1 SDGTTYNVGDE
12 WMPTPSNLCRCVAPL
27 SIQCTLI
34 FRCADNHGNTKN
46 PGDQWLQSPTI
57 SCTCKQGN
65 LVACTTLKQPV
76 CMDGNGNF
84 RKDKE
89 MWTNG
94 SCVHCTCILGSI
106 NCTGYHVNITHGLY
120 SVNSY
125 PTCEGCEVMSRT
137 EGALS
142 SCRAYHDLSTKE
154 RLFQCA
160 SRGSFIHKSHQC
172 NRIYECPDKSDENE
186 CENAVCRDNEG
197 GVYLIKDKN
206 GWPVSQCMKC
216 YCKGGLLT
224 CSRHFKINFPGYLS
238 GIYTQYEDCNQP
250 LCNVAKF
257 IRENGND
264 CEGLEFIQNKGVY
277 LEGQTWK
284 SDGCQFYFP
293 GANADPLNICPAMT
307 RPECY
312 VYNGAVCCA
321 SECPVLPQIAH
332 QLRANLTLCR
342 GGRQLVSDGLNCN
355 DAGHCLKNFHVQNC
369 SSEVTCRDED
379 SIQYFEGATWSVGSC
394 IQCSCTQGKIRC
406 KRELF
411 LVSFLQLGGQ
421 KPAVILNE
429 PNFSENCDQFE
440 CNVANF
446 MKKNNGVCKACRW
459 NGQLYYDGDH
469 WKENGVDFYCS
480 SSTLQVRPGCYV
492 SNGKTTCTGAISGV
506 GLRELSLISKDD
518 LFLCE
523 SGDEIRSLG
532 DRCDV
537 KKDCNDHS
545 DERNC
550 SQYYCAAE
558 ESHGFVWL
566 RAQVGSETLKSCAA
580 ANSSWTGIFGSKC
593 VYWPLFATKWQH
605 LSTCTC
611 ERKSTLETF
620 RKKFANLND
629 TNFLNVSNDLATA
642 AENGDFMNIRLFHD
656 LFKDLFYNVTRLLTP
671 VSLQNADKALQYC
684 KNFIQTLLSSP
695 IYGRKSSFCRKPK
708 LAHDRNF
715 HINRALE
722 FLRQA
727 PNNTDAFKYGQMGFH
742 PVRDIDSEPHI
753 VDNFRPIA
761 PQFHPII
768 MRQELSLQLNTAKL
782 LPREVEKPIS
792 VPVDK
797 SNTTGNVTI
806 ANGTRANTTGASIE
820 NVNNELTDE
829 EIRHLL
835 LANNCTNLKFDE
847 EIGAV
852 VYNKRISNEY
862 QRHIEIQ
869 TNMELVL
876 MCISTAAV
884 LLAVILLTALKLK
897 SSERLFI
904 HKSLL
909 LSLALGHLVYIMDK
923 TLFDTREKHAALCSA
938 LTVIQYFFHTA
949 IFTWMLVEGINLYI
963 KLVKVFSVKKQYV
976 AYVAMGWGI
985 PIVLMGFVAAI
996 SPSTFDMGK
1005 ASYTDVS
1012 CGALQ
1017 LTAKNERR
1025 RCWINGSVWIYKGP
1039 ILGILM
1045 ANTVLFAILLRVIF
1059 GKISTRYGNDHMQA
1073 TKKGIRSIVALL
1085 PLLGVTWLLGFFV
1098 ELHHAVV
1105 YIFILLNSTQGI
1117 VFFIFHCVL
1126 DEEVG
1131 KIKAQFFYN
1140 SQLEE

>member
-1 SDGTTYNVGDE
+1 QVDLRRSPVFERVASKRTKIELNMEDLTRHIFGFIMLLKISHCSQPSALVFYGNLSPEPFSCHSLLTSAQTCTASDGTTYNVGDE
-12 WMPTPSNLCRCVAPL
+12 WMPTPFNLCRCVAPL

-57 SCTCKQGN
+57 SCTCNQGN

-89 MWTNG
+89 TWTNG

-137 EGALS
+137 QGALS

-154 RLFQCA
+154 KLFQCA

-172 NRIYECPDKSDENE
+172 NRIYECPDKSDEND

-238 GIYTQYEDCNQP
+238 GIYTHHEDCNQP

-277 LEGQTWK
+277 LKGQTWK

-307 RPECY
+307 RPDCY

-342 GGRQLVSDGLNCN
+342 SGRQLVSDGLNCN

-369 SSEVTCRDED
+369 SSE
-379 SIQYFEGATWSVGSC
+379 
-394 IQCSCTQGKIRC
+394 
-406 KRELF
+406 
-411 LVSFLQLGGQ
+411 
-421 KPAVILNE
+421 
-429 PNFSENCDQFE
+429 
-440 CNVANF
+440 
-446 MKKNNGVCKACRW
+446 
-459 NGQLYYDGDH
+459 
-469 WKENGVDFYCS
+469 
-480 SSTLQVRPGCYV
+480 
-492 SNGKTTCTGAISGV
+492 
-506 GLRELSLISKDD
+506 
-518 LFLCE
+518 
-523 SGDEIRSLG
+523 
-532 DRCDV
+532 
-537 KKDCNDHS
+537 
-545 DERNC
+545 
-550 SQYYCAAE
+550 
-558 ESHGFVWL
+558 
-566 RAQVGSETLKSCAA
+566 
-580 ANSSWTGIFGSKC
+580 
-593 VYWPLFATKWQH
+593 
-605 LSTCTC
+605 
-611 ERKSTLETF
+611 
-620 RKKFANLND
+620 
-629 TNFLNVSNDLATA
+629 
-642 AENGDFMNIRLFHD
+642 NGDFMNIRLFHD

-671 VSLQNADKALQYC
+671 LTLQNADKALQYC

-695 IYGRKSSFCRKPK
+695 IYGQKSSFCLKPK

-727 PNNTDAFKYGQMGFH
+727 PNNTDAFEYGQKGFY
-742 PVRDIDSEPHI
+742 PVKDIGSEAHI
-753 VDNFRPIA
+753 VDNFRIIVPDL
-761 PQFHPII
+761 HPII

-797 SNTTGNVTI
+797 SNTTGNVTT

-835 LANNCTNLKFDE
+835 RANNCTNLTFDE

-884 LLAVILLTALKLK
+884 LLALILLTALKLK

-938 LTVIQYFFHTA
+938 LTAIQYFFHTA

-996 SPSTFDMGK
+996 SPSTFDMRK

-1085 PLLGVTWLLGFFV
+1085 PLLGVTWLLGFF
-1098 ELHHAVV
+1098 
-1105 YIFILLNSTQGI
+1105 GI

-1126 DEEVG
+1126 DEEVQDAIRKLFG
-1131 KIKAQFFYN
+1131 RKSGELPKTRSTPVLNHNNTSEMERHSVVNLLQE
-1140 SQLEE
+1140 S

>member
-1 SDGTTYNVGDE
+1 MEDLTRHIFGFIMLVIFSKATAQNLSLLPTISFAQTCTASDGTTYNVGDE
-12 WMPTPSNLCRCVAPL
+12 WMPTPFNLCRCVAPL

-57 SCTCKQGN
+57 SCTCNQGN

-89 MWTNG
+89 TWTNG

-137 EGALS
+137 QGALS

-154 RLFQCA
+154 KLFQCA

-172 NRIYECPDKSDENE
+172 NRIYECPDKSDEND
-186 CENAVCRDNEG
+186 CENGILLRRFFTNLFSYFNKLLQLPLSDCSVCRDNEG

-238 GIYTQYEDCNQP
+238 GIYTHHEDCNQP

-277 LEGQTWK
+277 LKGQTWK

-307 RPECY
+307 RPDCY

-342 GGRQLVSDGLNCN
+342 SGRQLVSDGLNCN

-369 SSEVTCRDED
+369 SSGITCRDED

-406 KRELF
+406 KRELL
-411 LVSFLQLGGQ
+411 LVSFLQLG
-421 KPAVILNE
+421 V
-429 PNFSENCDQFE
+429 
-440 CNVANF
+440 
-446 MKKNNGVCKACRW
+446 
-459 NGQLYYDGDH
+459 
-469 WKENGVDFYCS
+469 
-480 SSTLQVRPGCYV
+480 
-492 SNGKTTCTGAISGV
+492 
-506 GLRELSLISKDD
+506 
-518 LFLCE
+518 FLCE

-550 SQYYCAAE
+550 SQ
-558 ESHGFVWL
+558 S
-566 RAQVGSETLKSCAA
+566 
-580 ANSSWTGIFGSKC
+580 
-593 VYWPLFATKWQH
+593 
-605 LSTCTC
+605 
-611 ERKSTLETF
+611 
-620 RKKFANLND
+620 NLND

-671 VSLQNADKALQYC
+671 LTLQNADKALQYC

-695 IYGRKSSFCRKPK
+695 IYGQKSSFCLKPK

-727 PNNTDAFKYGQMGFH
+727 PNNTDAFEYGQKGFY
-742 PVRDIDSEPHI
+742 PVKDIGYSSEAHI
-753 VDNFRPIA
+753 VDNFRIIVPDL
-761 PQFHPII
+761 HPII

-797 SNTTGNVTI
+797 SNTTGNVTT

-835 LANNCTNLKFDE
+835 RANNCTNLTFDE

-884 LLAVILLTALKLK
+884 LLALILLTALKLK

-938 LTVIQYFFHTA
+938 LTAIQYFFHTA

-996 SPSTFDMGK
+996 SPSTFDMRK

-1085 PLLGVTWLLGFFV
+1085 PLLGVTWLLGFF
-1098 ELHHAVV
+1098 
-1105 YIFILLNSTQGI
+1105 GI

-1131 KIKAQFFYN
+1131 KIKA
-1140 SQLEE
+1140 